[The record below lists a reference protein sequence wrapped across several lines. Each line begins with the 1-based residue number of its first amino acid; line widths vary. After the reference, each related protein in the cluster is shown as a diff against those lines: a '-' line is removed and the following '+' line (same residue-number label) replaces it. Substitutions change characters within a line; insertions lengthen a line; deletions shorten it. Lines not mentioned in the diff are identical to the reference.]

1 MKKALIVVFIVIYIP
16 SFLSVQ
22 VNSTRMNANVIQKQ
36 YTNPYI
42 QQLADNNNCATKSVQ
57 FAPVTVTTGKLT
69 ITGGGTP
76 LPPQPPFPPVTIE
89 TGKLTITGGGIP
101 LPPEPPFPGVTITT
115 TPLTI
120 SGKSN

>member
-1 MKKALIVVFIVIYIP
+1 MQNALIVGFTGICIS

-22 VNSTRMNANVIQKQ
+22 VNSIRINANVIQKH
-36 YTNPYI
+36 YANPYI
-42 QQLADNNNCATKSVQ
+42 QHLADNNNCATKSVQ
-57 FAPVTVTTGKLT
+57 FAPVTLTTGKLT
-69 ITGGGTP
+69 ITGGTP
-76 LPPQPPFPPVTIE
+76 LPPQPPFPPDTTE

-101 LPPEPPFPGVTITT
+101 LPPAPPFPGMTITT